1 MADLDHTTDR
11 PTLSLKE
18 PSKRFIEPPGYPN
31 EEIYERVMDQVENGL
46 DVERLLPSREKRER
60 DLLKK
65 IDKPLPENGWRMFV
79 AGQAHAMVN
88 GKAPKKRSAEV
99 MLVESIKRWKAM
111 VMDLAPDRMDRLNE
125 IVIAGFENPA
135 PPVLKGGE

>member
-1 MADLDHTTDR
+1 MAEQEDTTDR

-18 PSKRFIEPPGYPN
+18 PSKRFIQPPGHPN
-31 EEIYERVMDQVENGL
+31 EEIYDRVMEQVEHGL
-46 DVERLLPSREKRER
+46 DVDRLLPSREKRER

-79 AGQAHAMVN
+79 AGQAHAMIH

-99 MLVESIKRWKAM
+99 MLVETIKRWQSM
-111 VMDLAPDRMDRLNE
+111 VTDLAPDRMDRLNE
-125 IVIAGFENPA
+125 IVQAGFENPA